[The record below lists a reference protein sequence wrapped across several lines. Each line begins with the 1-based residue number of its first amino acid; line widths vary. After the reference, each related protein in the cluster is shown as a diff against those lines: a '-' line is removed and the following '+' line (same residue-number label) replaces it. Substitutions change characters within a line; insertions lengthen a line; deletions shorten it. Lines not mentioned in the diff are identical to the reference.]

1 MVGTQVDV
9 VPTIMGRLGGEVR
22 HQCWGRDLLSL
33 AAGDPGFGIV
43 KPSGSDQT
51 VALIRG
57 DRVLVQPK
65 EQPARLY
72 RYRLGRA
79 PAGERIA
86 AAEDQPQLLR
96 QLHAYLQT
104 ATASLLANTSGD
116 RSGEGESDAV
126 TAGVPLAVK
135 AAPPARPDK
144 G

>member
-1 MVGTQVDV
+1 
-9 VPTIMGRLGGEVR
+9 MGRIGGEVR

-33 AAGDPGFGIV
+33 AADDPGFGII

-72 RYRLGRA
+72 RYRLGR
-79 PAGERIA
+79 E
-86 AAEDQPQLLR
+86 
-96 QLHAYLQT
+96 
-104 ATASLLANTSGD
+104 
-116 RSGEGESDAV
+116 
-126 TAGVPLAVK
+126 
-135 AAPPARPDK
+135 PD

>member
-1 MVGTQVDV
+1 VARCV
-9 VPTIMGRLGGEVR
+9 I
-22 HQCWGRDLLSL
+22 QCWGRDLLSL

-72 RYRLGRA
+72 RYRLGGE

-116 RSGEGESDAV
+116 RSGAGEQEAV
-126 TAGVPLAVK
+126 AADVPLAVK

>member
-1 MVGTQVDV
+1 M
-9 VPTIMGRLGGEVR
+9 L
-22 HQCWGRDLLSL
+22 
-33 AAGDPGFGIV
+33 
-43 KPSGSDQT
+43 DQSKQ
-51 VALIRG
+51 ALIRG

-116 RSGEGESDAV
+116 RSGEGEGESEAV
-126 TAGVPLAVK
+126 TAEVPLAVK
-135 AAPPARPDK
+135 AVTPARPDR